1 MIRIILL
8 IGLFTN
14 LLLSDTIKCLNKPI
28 GSFIIINEKIYFVAD
43 NNNIKKH
50 IKEMYPLENICTS
63 NVTNMYNLFDT
74 KEELINSIAR
84 EPSVFEQI
92 LSNIFSKQ
100 ENKIKVK
107 RYLEFENISNWDV
120 SNVINMS
127 SMFYKSKFNGDLSNW
142 DVSKVVDMAMMFS
155 YSEFNNNSISH
166 WDVSNVE
173 NMFLMFD
180 ESKFNGNISNWNISK
195 VKYF

>member
-14 LLLSDTIKCLNKPI
+14 LLLSDTIKCLNQPI

-84 EPSVFEQI
+84 EPSVFEKI
-92 LSNIFSKQ
+92 FFSKK
-100 ENKIKVK
+100 ENKIKVN
-107 RYLEFENISNWDV
+107 RYLKFDNISNWDV
-120 SNVINMS
+120 SNVRDMS
-127 SMFYKSKFNGDLSNW
+127 FMFYKTKFNGDLSTLS
-142 DVSKVVDMAMMFS
+142 V
-155 YSEFNNNSISH
+155 
-166 WDVSNVE
+166 
-173 NMFLMFD
+173 
-180 ESKFNGNISNWNISK
+180 
-195 VKYF
+195 